1 MIPRRLFITGTDTG
15 VGKTIVSA
23 ILMSGTQAMYWKP
36 VQCGLEPSTDTEWVK
51 RVTGLPASRFGREA
65 YRFREPLSPHAAA
78 AAEGI
83 SIDMIQIHPPDVPDL
98 LVEGAGGL
106 MVPLNSSHMIIN
118 LIQQLKL
125 PALLVA
131 RSSLG
136 TINHTLLSIEALRRS
151 GVELFGVVMNGARN
165 PGNRKAIAQFG
176 EVPVLAEIEPLRQLD
191 VKTLQTTFR
200 EQFTGQ
206 S

>member
-1 MIPRRLFITGTDTG
+1 
-15 VGKTIVSA
+15 
-23 ILMSGTQAMYWKP
+23 
-36 VQCGLEPSTDTEWVK
+36 
-51 RVTGLPASRFGREA
+51 
-65 YRFREPLSPHAAA
+65 
-78 AAEGI
+78 
-83 SIDMIQIHPPDVPDL
+83 
-98 LVEGAGGL
+98 